1 FTQKADCEYGV
12 QKIEVNWAAP
22 DPPGRFYTL
31 PYFPVIV
38 AVAGVWAMTGLTL
51 ALKYYWKY
59 TSSNPWT
66 VDMGGE
72 HDTSTG
78 PSLIK
83 ASTNYSAMENA
94 MLLYPLLES
103 RWLAAVKILHTFGYT
118 KVQLSLKPG
127 QIDQEQTLLESQLKD
142 IEGKISLLKCKIKT
156 LAKEVTTNAQ
166 LSTARPMFAP
176 DILLERLAILNL
188 ELVDLGQILGKYML
202 TKASITEEIAENTV
216 KEYLVSATDGLI
228 DLTAQ
233 GKSSYVHLQGESVC
247 MDTPGS
253 SVMVINSN
261 EGEVNTGGVDISASG
276 AKACISLETPS
287 PDKCSQINISP
298 TGILLAY
305 GLPATVASIGLA
317 PTGLTLSVG
326 PPETGAM
333 IEMTAGSIL
342 LKVGETEIALT
353 PAGIVSKAPLIESSC
368 EETKV
373 SMGPQGISESVAE
386 VSRSLTPAG
395 HMMSAAE
402 ASLKVLTLGINA
414 NSPINKGNFE
424 GPSNIGASMVQ
435 QMADGTM
442 AQISNIININ

>member
-1 FTQKADCEYGV
+1 
-12 QKIEVNWAAP
+12 
-22 DPPGRFYTL
+22 
-31 PYFPVIV
+31 
-38 AVAGVWAMTGLTL
+38 M
-51 ALKYYWKY
+51 
-59 TSSNPWT
+59 SN
-66 VDMGGE
+66 
-72 HDTSTG
+72 
-78 PSLIK
+78 LK
-83 ASTNYSAMENA
+83 ASGA
-94 MLLYPLLES
+94 
-103 RWLAAVKILHTFGYT
+103 
-118 KVQLSLKPG
+118 
-127 QIDQEQTLLESQLKD
+127 
-142 IEGKISLLKCKIKT
+142 
-156 LAKEVTTNAQ
+156 
-166 LSTARPMFAP
+166 
-176 DILLERLAILNL
+176 
-188 ELVDLGQILGKYML
+188 
-202 TKASITEEIAENTV
+202 TEIITV

-233 GKSSYVHLQGESVC
+233 GKFSSVQLQAESVC

-261 EGEVNTGGVDISASG
+261 EGGVNTGGVDISASG
-276 AKACISLETPS
+276 LKACISLETPS
-287 PDKCSQINISP
+287 PGKSSQINVSP

-305 GLPATVASIGLA
+305 GLPATVASIALA
-317 PTGLTLSVG
+317 PEGLTLSVG

-395 HMMSAAE
+395 HIMSAAE
-402 ASLKVLTLGINA
+402 AGLKVLTLGINA

-424 GPSNIGASMVQ
+424 GPSNISASMVQ

-442 AQISNIININ
+442 AQISNMININ